1 MTIAGCALGLA
12 ALCPAQGQA
21 PDRFVVAG
29 YVFPRNTVLQPDR
42 IDARGLT
49 RINYAFAGIQDGRM
63 GPGAGTDEQ
72 NFALLTGLR
81 KANPSLTVLVS
92 VGGWLGSAGFSDV
105 ALTAQ
110 SRKAFVDSAVDFLK
124 RYGLDGLDV
133 DWEYPG
139 MPGAGNPFRAEDK
152 QNFTLLLE
160 DLRGRFK
167 REKSPSGR
175 RLILTIAAGGSNNY
189 LMHTEMKKAQRLVDA
204 VNLMAYDYDLP
215 SADAITGHNAP
226 LFTNP
231 EAPKSVS
238 ADASVRAFE
247 QAGVP
252 ARKIVLG
259 LPFYGYVWGDVPDRN
274 HGLFQPGKPAAGSF
288 ASFSSIQSTMLGRGF
303 VRYWDDAAS
312 APYLYSEE
320 KQEFVS
326 YEDAES
332 MAIKCNYVT
341 AHKLGGVMFWEY
353 SEDPSGALLQTIDR
367 VLRQSPASAQ

>member
-1 MTIAGCALGLA
+1 MKGSIGSGYCMTIAGCALGLA

-167 REKSPSGR
+167 REKSQ
-175 RLILTIAAGGSNNY
+175 AAG
-189 LMHTEMKKAQRLVDA
+189 A
-204 VNLMAYDYDLP
+204 
-215 SADAITGHNAP
+215 
-226 LFTNP
+226 
-231 EAPKSVS
+231 
-238 ADASVRAFE
+238 
-247 QAGVP
+247 
-252 ARKIVLG
+252 
-259 LPFYGYVWGDVPDRN
+259 
-274 HGLFQPGKPAAGSF
+274 
-288 ASFSSIQSTMLGRGF
+288 
-303 VRYWDDAAS
+303 
-312 APYLYSEE
+312 
-320 KQEFVS
+320 
-326 YEDAES
+326 
-332 MAIKCNYVT
+332 
-341 AHKLGGVMFWEY
+341 
-353 SEDPSGALLQTIDR
+353 
-367 VLRQSPASAQ
+367 